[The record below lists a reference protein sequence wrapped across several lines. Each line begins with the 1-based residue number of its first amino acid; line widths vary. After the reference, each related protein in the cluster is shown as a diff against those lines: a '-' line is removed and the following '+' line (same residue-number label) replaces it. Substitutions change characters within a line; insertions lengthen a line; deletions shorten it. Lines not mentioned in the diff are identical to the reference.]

1 MHGATQAFDDSDAVL
16 LRESKVAAH
25 DAGRV
30 HAWVKSI
37 LEGSKAAEKAYA
49 FKHRLKPFD
58 EIFAKVR
65 AKRNHEDP
73 ALRKPGYGV
82 ADLTDISGFRI
93 VSLFN
98 AEIPVALG
106 RLLDLLKTPI
116 PAGSPGAFLPVPV
129 KELIVFSSRREG
141 DPLSIEAA
149 VRTVVQEHGLELPP
163 PSVASYSSVHVIIQ
177 SRVAIPDEAPL
188 IAASEIQ
195 LRSVFEEAWSEVN
208 HRLKY
213 APAKRERARGG
224 IAADVA
230 GEEAAVLQHLDALKS
245 LTDGCGQY
253 ADLINL
259 DLTSRRERRGDRL
272 PQPTESAEALLRSFR
287 GCSPDVYGKVK
298 QAFELRTE
306 ATAAARSVSEN
317 PVGAP
322 TRDKQAVLPR
332 RPSLRGGI
340 RSNSVR
346 GARYTAAREPR
357 GHPPSR
363 NGVLLLVLRQQRA
376 AASS

>member
-116 PAGSPGAFLPVPV
+116 PAGSPGAFLPV
-129 KELIVFSSRREG
+129 
-141 DPLSIEAA
+141 
-149 VRTVVQEHGLELPP
+149 
-163 PSVASYSSVHVIIQ
+163 
-177 SRVAIPDEAPL
+177 PDEAPL